1 MARPTGTAFAAILAC
16 LLAAGAGSAVLAQGG
31 TRPPTPVE
39 AREVKVESLLETVH
53 AVGTLRADQSI
64 IVRPEIAG
72 VVTKIHFQDSSPVQQ
87 GQLLFSLDD
96 TLYRAELQQ
105 ADASLQLSTANYE
118 RAKELFEKRV
128 GTARARD
135 EAVANLAVDRAA
147 AVLSRARLE
156 KTRIAAAFDGIAGIS
171 RVDIGAYVQAGQD
184 LVSLDDIDPVKIDV
198 EVPERY
204 LRFLTPGQGVRVE
217 VDALP
222 SRTFEGEL
230 TVISPRVDPDGR
242 SLSLRIAVPNPDG
255 ILKPGLF
262 VRANVIVERQENA
275 ILVPEQAIMPRGD
288 KLFVFKVVEDKAK
301 LTEVAVGLRAY
312 GRAEIV
318 RGLEPGDVVITA
330 GQLKIG
336 DGSPVKVVP
345 PDGRES
351 GG

>member
-1 MARPTGTAFAAILAC
+1 M
-16 LLAAGAGSAVLAQGG
+16 
-31 TRPPTPVE
+31 
-39 AREVKVESLLETVH
+39 
-53 AVGTLRADQSI
+53 
-64 IVRPEIAG
+64 
-72 VVTKIHFQDSSPVQQ
+72 
-87 GQLLFSLDD
+87 
-96 TLYRAELQQ
+96 
-105 ADASLQLSTANYE
+105 
-118 RAKELFEKRV
+118 
-128 GTARARD
+128 
-135 EAVANLAVDRAA
+135 
-147 AVLSRARLE
+147 
-156 KTRIAAAFDGIAGIS
+156 
-171 RVDIGAYVQAGQD
+171 
-184 LVSLDDIDPVKIDV
+184 
-198 EVPERY
+198 
-204 LRFLTPGQGVRVE
+204 
-217 VDALP
+217 
-222 SRTFEGEL
+222 FEGEL